1 MTSFA
6 LALSVGALGGLGAV
20 TRFTIDTQIKRVYKA
35 AFPLTTLVINI
46 IASFLAGMF
55 AAMAAT
61 GTLAPDPKLIL
72 ATGFCGGMST
82 FSTAINEIV
91 TLLTKE
97 RYAVAAGYV
106 ACCIVVPVVCA
117 MLGYAVA

>member
-55 AAMAAT
+55 AAMAAA
-61 GTLAPDPKLIL
+61 GTLASDPKLIL
-72 ATGFCGGMST
+72 ATGFCGRS
-82 FSTAINEIV
+82 E
-91 TLLTKE
+91 E
-97 RYAVAAGYV
+97 RV
-106 ACCIVVPVVCA
+106 
-117 MLGYAVA
+117 